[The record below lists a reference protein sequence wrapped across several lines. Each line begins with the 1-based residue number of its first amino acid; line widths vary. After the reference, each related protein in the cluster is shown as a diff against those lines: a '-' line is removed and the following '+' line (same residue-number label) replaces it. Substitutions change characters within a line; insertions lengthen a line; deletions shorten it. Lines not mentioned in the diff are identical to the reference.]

1 MRQTF
6 HRDGRGCTER
16 FRWYTRSHKGGIV
29 GRLIVLGCSATK
41 RDTAAKL
48 PAVDL
53 YDGPMYRVLR
63 TFLRKHLWPKDLSV
77 AILSAEHGLMGG
89 LTPIETYDKRMT
101 PERAKSLKLGV
112 RETLGAWKDKHSQV
126 QLVLGK
132 DYLEAIQPAACDLW
146 KHKVHLADGPIG
158 MKLQYFHNVL
168 HEKATKAPKATDD
181 SPRAEGRPAYF
192 LPDWDDFVDVDFDFA
207 KDSFSNTIRS
217 ERKEKHCSELVQPK
231 RLADGILV
239 SLAQSFGGKGLL
251 RSLQANSPDSL
262 APKPVKKHFG
272 LAEDQ
277 WAFGDCGA
285 FSYVNEDEPT
295 ISVEQAVATYELYG
309 FDLGASVDHIP
320 IPEIVKDGKRKVLT
334 EADRAAR
341 VKLTKANAEA
351 FMMEWRRRECRFHP
365 VGIVQALSPKGY
377 ANTIGEYVDM
387 GYRRIAL
394 GGLVP
399 KSDEEIRTIVQ
410 SVTDRIGELPVQKRP
425 WLHLMGIYRPELQ
438 AHFRKCGVDS
448 FDSATYFRKAW
459 LRSDQNYLAADGQW
473 YAAIRVPPSHDP
485 RTAKRLKK
493 SRVPMVKIQ
502 QLEKHALQALRAY
515 ASRRIGVERCLKAVL
530 EYDELLFREEADAR
544 PLTEAY
550 RRTLADRPWEECTCG
565 ICKTV
570 GIDTL
575 VFRGL
580 NRNKRRGAHN
590 TLMLYQNIGKQV
602 SNSTEMVRG
611 SRA

>member
-1 MRQTF
+1 MCGYSFGKEDT
-6 HRDGRGCTER
+6 
-16 FRWYTRSHKGGIV
+16 V

-63 TFLRKHLWPKDLSV
+63 TFLRRHLWPKDLSV
-77 AILSAEHGLMGG
+77 AVLSAEHGLMGG
-89 LTPIETYDKRMT
+89 MTPIETYEHRMT
-101 PERAKSLKLGV
+101 PDRAKTLAGRV
-112 RETLGAWKDKHSQV
+112 RETLGGWKERHSQV
-126 QLVLGK
+126 QLILGK
-132 DYLEAIQPAACDLW
+132 DYLEAIQPAARELW
-146 KHKVHLADGPIG
+146 KGKVALADGPIG

-168 HEKATKAPKATDD
+168 HDKAKKAPNSTDD

-192 LPDWDDFVDVDFDFA
+192 LPDWDDFVDVDFDFVR
-207 KDSFSNTIRS
+207 DRFSNVIRS
-217 ERKEKHCSELVQPK
+217 ERKELHCSELVRPK

-251 RSLQANSPDSL
+251 RSLQANSYDSL

-272 LAEDQ
+272 LADDQ

-341 VKLTKANAEA
+341 VKLTKTNAAE
-351 FMMEWRRRECRFHP
+351 FMTEWRRRECRFHP

-377 ANTIGEYVDM
+377 ADTINEYVDM
-387 GYRRIAL
+387 GYRRVAL

-399 KSDEEIRTIVQ
+399 KSDEDIRKIVQ
-410 SVTDRIGELPVQKRP
+410 AVSDRIRDLPAQRRP

-438 AHFRKCGVDS
+438 SHFRSCGVDS

-459 LRSDQNYLAADGQW
+459 LRSDQNYLGADGQW

-493 SRVPMVKIQ
+493 SRVSMVKIQ
-502 QLEKHALQALRAY
+502 QMEKHALQALRGY
-515 ASRRIGVERCLKAVL
+515 AARRIGVERCLKSVL
-530 EYDELLFREEADAR
+530 EYDELLFREEADER
-544 PLTEAY
+544 PLEQAY
-550 RRTLADRPWEECTCG
+550 RRTLTDRPWEQCNCAV
-565 ICKTV
+565 CLTV

-575 VFRGL
+575 IFRGL

-590 TLMLYQNIGKQV
+590 TLMLYRNLGKPAAE
-602 SNSTEMVRG
+602 NAETTWG
-611 SRA
+611 THA